1 MEPHR
6 AAARRMLCPAGS
18 PHFLAKFKS
27 HANIGFFGGDVCK
40 VHFQGFMGYTF
51 DGTRGTHAGVQGVDL
66 QGYMYHRGVP

>member
-1 MEPHR
+1 M
-6 AAARRMLCPAGS
+6 
-18 PHFLAKFKS
+18 
-27 HANIGFFGGDVCK
+27 CK